1 MKISNPRFNVAQL
14 VLLSLFC
21 SVVLSIPTP
30 TVQHY
35 GGESTAYN
43 ADNINHIH
51 VDLGQIVQ
59 DVANLRQQGDN
70 GESSLIELR
79 NTNTGKSNHFLTNL

>member
-14 VLLSLFC
+14 VLLSLLC

-30 TVQHY
+30 QLQHY
-35 GGESTAYN
+35 GNGSTAYN
-43 ADNINHIH
+43 AANINHIH
-51 VDLGQIVQ
+51 VDLGKIVQ
-59 DVANLRQQGDN
+59 DVANLRQQGD
-70 GESSLIELR
+70 IELR

>member
-14 VLLSLFC
+14 VLLSLLC
-21 SVVLSIPTP
+21 SVVLSIPTQEI
-30 TVQHY
+30 QHY

-59 DVANLRQQGDN
+59 DVANL
-70 GESSLIELR
+70 IEPR
-79 NTNTGKSNHFLTNL
+79 NTNTGKSNYFLTSL